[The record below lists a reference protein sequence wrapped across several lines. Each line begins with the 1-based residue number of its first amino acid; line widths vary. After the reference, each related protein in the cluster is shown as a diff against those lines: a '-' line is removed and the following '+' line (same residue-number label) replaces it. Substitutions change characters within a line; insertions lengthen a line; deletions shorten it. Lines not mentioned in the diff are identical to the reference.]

1 MPRNLYFIGT
11 AGCGKST
18 MVGAFHEW
26 MAAQGLDAVNVNLDP
41 GAERVPYEA
50 DIDVRDSIRLSEVM
64 EEHGLGPNGAQVLA
78 ADMLAM
84 NARELAETMDTF
96 RTNYFLID
104 TPGQVELFTFRESSR
119 VVIDAFGREDSA
131 LVYLNDPALV
141 KAPSGLISS
150 VLLSATAQFRHVLPF
165 VNVLSKSDLLSAVE
179 LERVLKWSE
188 DPLALYEALMED
200 ATTPKTLLDV
210 EFMKGMETIG
220 VYRRLVPVSSEAA
233 SGFEEVYNQ
242 VQQVFEGG
250 EDLRPD

>member
-1 MPRNLYFIGT
+1 MARNLYFIGT

-18 MVGAFHEW
+18 MVHAFQQW
-26 MAAQGLDAVNVNLDP
+26 MAAQGLDTLTMNLDP
-41 GAERVPYEA
+41 GAEQLMYTPDV
-50 DIDVRDSIRLSEVM
+50 DVRDWIKLSEVM
-64 EEHGLGPNGAQVLA
+64 EEYALGPNGAQIVA
-78 ADMLAM
+78 ADLLAV
-84 NARELAETMDTF
+84 NAKEIVDVVEGF

-104 TPGQVELFTFRESSR
+104 TPGQMELFTFRESSR

-141 KAPSGLISS
+141 KTPSGLISS

-165 VNVLSKSDLLSAVE
+165 VNVLSKADLLSEEE
-179 LERVLKWSE
+179 LEQVVQWSL
-188 DPLALYEALMED
+188 DPIALYDALMED
-200 ATTPKTLLDV
+200 ERTPKTLLDV

-220 VYRRLVPVSSEAA
+220 VYRRLHPVSSEAT
-233 SGFEEVYNQ
+233 SGFEDVYNQ